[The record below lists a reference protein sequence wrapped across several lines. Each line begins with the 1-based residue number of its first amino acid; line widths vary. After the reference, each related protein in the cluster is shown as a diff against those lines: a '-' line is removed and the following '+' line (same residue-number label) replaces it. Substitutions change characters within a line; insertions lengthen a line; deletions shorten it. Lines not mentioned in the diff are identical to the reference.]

1 MARGACISCKFWEV
15 NKGTELM
22 GVCHRF
28 PPAYT
33 GRGDSGDQQEQPG
46 WLTFDQPT
54 VAAIDWC
61 GEFQERAGDAGQQG
75 VQ

>member
-1 MARGACISCKFWEV
+1 MSRGVCMSCEFWNV
-15 NKGTELM
+15 NKDTTLM

-28 PPAYT
+28 PPIYT

-61 GEFQERAGDAGQQG
+61 GEFQERASDAEQAES
-75 VQ
+75 